1 MPKINFDRVDDID
14 DFTPLPDDDY
24 LCKLA
29 EIEEASTQGGDE
41 LWKLRFEVI
50 EGEYAGRFIF
60 DNMVFSEK
68 ALKRAKLICSRL
80 GLNVSGEIDLT
91 PEMLLN
97 KVCIL
102 KVTTEEY
109 EDSEG
114 KTKKRNV
121 VPFAGYERA
130 ERECSE
136 VTEDSDSE
144 SDLPF

>member
-1 MPKINFDRVDDID
+1 MPKIDFANVDDLD

-29 EIEEASTQGGDE
+29 EIEEATTQSGDD
-41 LWKLRFEVI
+41 LWKLRFEVV
-50 EGEYAGRFIF
+50 EGEYAGRYIF
-60 DNMVFSEK
+60 DNLVFSAK

-80 GLNVSGEIDLT
+80 GIDVSGEVDLT
-91 PEMLLN
+91 PELLLN

-102 KVTTEEY
+102 TVTTEEY

-130 ERECSE
+130 EGREA
-136 VTEDSDSE
+136 EDSDDSE
-144 SDLPF
+144 EALPF